1 MFIFNRYDTVYR
13 ESAKWSDIGHTRAT
27 NWCARHQRSP
37 PQSFLHASHFR
48 QVRGRRDQSQLH
60 YQHSAATCIIL
71 TTSLSLNSCWRKSC
85 GLPWQDT
92 RMSQFTDLR
101 SCSSWGC
108 DLLWHALNASMW
120 RARGPRDRWWKRL
133 TDAYVVYQCR
143 RRLFSAVTVMS
154 LTWKRWDSGCRIY
167 VNDKGDCGTPLY
179 RWHNELYK
187 VCQNVREY
195 AAFQTKISYLLGRAI
210 VTIHPRS

>member
-60 YQHSAATCIIL
+60 YQHSAATCIML

-108 DLLWHALNASMW
+108 VLLRHALNASMW
-120 RARGPRDRWWKRL
+120 RPRGPRDRWWKRL
-133 TDAYVVYQCR
+133 TDAYVSVQKTVILSSYCHVDHLKALRFRLPYIRKWQ
-143 RRLFSAVTVMS
+143 RRLRDAIVS
-154 LTWKRWDSGCRIY
+154 LT
-167 VNDKGDCGTPLY
+167 
-179 RWHNELYK
+179 
-187 VCQNVREY
+187 
-195 AAFQTKISYLLGRAI
+195 
-210 VTIHPRS
+210 